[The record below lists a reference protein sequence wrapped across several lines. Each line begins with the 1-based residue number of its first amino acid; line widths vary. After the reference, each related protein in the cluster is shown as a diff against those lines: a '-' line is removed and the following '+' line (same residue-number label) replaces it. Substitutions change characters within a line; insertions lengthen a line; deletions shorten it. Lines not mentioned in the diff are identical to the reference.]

1 MTVTREDLARA
12 AAALRAGELV
22 AFPTET
28 VYGLGADASSPEAL
42 QRLYEVKR
50 RPADHPVIVHIA
62 DVEAVDTWAVD
73 VPDPARQLAAAC
85 WPGPLTLVLRR
96 AAGVLDQ
103 ATGGLDTV
111 GVRVPD
117 QQVALALLR
126 EFGGGIAAPSAN
138 RYGRVSPT
146 SADDVRADLG
156 DDVDVVL
163 DDGPCRVGVESTIV
177 DCSSATLRIL
187 REGGVTRQHV
197 EAIVGVSV
205 ALDTDA
211 REGVRAPGTHESH
224 YAPRARVE
232 VAVAD
237 EVASRSVA
245 ATARGERVGVIT
257 TEGSGSL
264 PDGVIVLGRPSTDE
278 EYARSLYA
286 LLRAADDR
294 QLDVVVAVAPA
305 ADGIGA
311 AVADRLRRAAAPR
324 PAQDNA

>member
-1 MTVTREDLARA
+1 MTVTREDLAA
-12 AAALRAGELV
+12 AATALRAGELV

-28 VYGLGADASSPEAL
+28 VYGLGADASSPDAL
-42 QRLYEVKR
+42 RRLYEVKG

-62 DVEAVDTWAVD
+62 NSEALSTWAAD
-73 VPDPARQLAAAC
+73 VPDSARRLAAAC

-117 QQVALALLR
+117 QRVALALLD

-146 SADDVRADLG
+146 TADDVRADLG
-156 DDVDVVL
+156 ADVDVVL

-177 DCSSATLRIL
+177 DCSSPKVSIL
-187 REGGVTRQHV
+187 REGGVTHGQV
-197 EAIVGVSV
+197 EAILGATVL
-205 ALDTDA
+205 LDTDA
-211 REGVRAPGTHESH
+211 RGAVRAPGTHESH
-224 YAPRARVE
+224 YAPRARVDLVAADE
-232 VAVAD
+232 LETWVLAAVA
-237 EVASRSVA
+237 
-245 ATARGERVGVIT
+245 RGDRVGVIST
-257 TEGSGSL
+257 DGSGAV
-264 PDGVIVLGRPSTDE
+264 PDGAVVLGRPTSAE

-286 LLRAADDR
+286 LLRAADQQR
-294 QLDVVVAVAPA
+294 LDVVVAVAPEA
-305 ADGIGA
+305 VGIGA

-324 PAQDNA
+324 PREQR